1 MSALCTVNSSLDS
14 NIIGGTGDNLPLYLL
29 FEKYS
34 WQHWIQIPE
43 LPISSENEDPDL
55 VISYQLVVKVVP
67 DAMGFKSDGV
77 ILPVTIGNIPHK
89 IAFSTFE
96 SSGEDLEKLPHTWS
110 QKYSNAPAHGGQKF
124 ICYKVK

>member
-1 MSALCTVNSSLDS
+1 M
-14 NIIGGTGDNLPLYLL
+14 
-29 FEKYS
+29 
-34 WQHWIQIPE
+34 
-43 LPISSENEDPDL
+43 PISSENEDPDL

-124 ICYKVK
+124 ICYKAKS